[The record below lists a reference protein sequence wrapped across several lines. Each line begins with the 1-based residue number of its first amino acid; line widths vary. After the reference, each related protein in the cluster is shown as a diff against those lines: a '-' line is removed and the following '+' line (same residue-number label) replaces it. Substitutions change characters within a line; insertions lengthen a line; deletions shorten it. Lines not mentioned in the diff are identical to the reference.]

1 MRKLWL
7 ILPLALFALFLGV
20 AAYQLTQPKDEFV
33 KSAMI
38 GKPLPAF
45 DLPGFDPAT
54 QSEEA
59 PRVASAMFAD
69 GQPRLLNVWASW
81 CVPCIAEAPQLE
93 ALAERG
99 VPIVGIA
106 IRDEPEAIAR
116 FLSNYGNPYSAIAR
130 DDIAEVQLGLGS
142 SGIPET
148 FVIDG
153 KGVIRHQHIGDVR
166 PSDVDEIYAA
176 WEDAK

>member
-1 MRKLWL
+1 MTKMWFLV
-7 ILPLALFALFLGV
+7 PLALFSLFLGV

-33 KSAMI
+33 RSTMI

-45 DLPGFDPAT
+45 DLPGQTDD
-54 QSEEA
+54 A
-59 PRVASAMFAD
+59 PRLASAAFAD

-93 ALAERG
+93 ELAERG
-99 VPIVGIA
+99 VPIVGVA

-116 FLSNYGNPYSAIAR
+116 FLENYGNPYEAIAR

-153 KGVIRHQHIGDVR
+153 EGIIRYQHIGDIR
-166 PSDVDEIYAA
+166 ADDVDEIYAA
-176 WEDAK
+176 WRQAR

>member
-1 MRKLWL
+1 MSWRLWL
-7 ILPLALFALFLGV
+7 PLLAFAGFLGL

-33 KSAMI
+33 RSAMI

-45 DLPGFDPAT
+45 DLPGQTD
-54 QSEEA
+54 EA
-59 PRVASAMFAD
+59 ARVTSTTFAE
-69 GQPRLLNVWASW
+69 GEPVLLNLWATW
-81 CVPCIAEAPQLE
+81 CLPCIAEAPQLE

-106 IRDEPEAIAR
+106 IRDEPEAIAG
-116 FLSNYGNPYSAIAR
+116 FLEDYGNPYAAIAR
-130 DDIAEVQLGLGS
+130 DDIAELQLALGS
-142 SGIPET
+142 GGLPET

-153 KGVIRHQHIGDVR
+153 EGVIRYQHIGDIR
-166 PSDVDEIYAA
+166 ESDVDTLYAA

>member
-1 MRKLWL
+1 MKRLWL
-7 ILPLALFALFLGV
+7 LVPLALFALFLGV
-20 AAYQLTQPKDEFV
+20 AAYQLTQPKDEFIR
-33 KSAMI
+33 STMI

-45 DLPGFDPAT
+45 DLPGAT
-54 QSEEA
+54 DEA
-59 PRVASAMFAD
+59 PRLASAAFAD
-69 GQPRLLNVWASW
+69 GRPRLLNVWASW

-93 ALAERG
+93 ELAERG

-116 FLSNYGNPYSAIAR
+116 FLENYGNPYERIAR

-142 SGIPET
+142 SGVPET

-153 KGVIRHQHIGDVR
+153 DGIVRYQHIGDIR
-166 PSDVDEIYAA
+166 EDDVDEIYAA
-176 WEDAK
+176 WEAAR

>member
-1 MRKLWL
+1 MKRVWL
-7 ILPLALFALFLGV
+7 ILPLALFALFLGM
-20 AAYQLTQPKDEFV
+20 AGYQLTQPKDEFIR
-33 KSAMI
+33 STMI

-45 DLPGFDPAT
+45 DLPGTTD
-54 QSEEA
+54 EA
-59 PRVASAMFAD
+59 ARVSSGAFAD

-106 IRDEPEAIAR
+106 IRDTPEDIAR
-116 FLSNYGNPYSAIAR
+116 FLENYGDPYTVVAR
-130 DDIAEVQLGLGS
+130 DDIAELQLALGS
-142 SGIPET
+142 SGVPET

-153 KGVIRHQHIGDVR
+153 EGIIRHQHIGDIR
-166 PSDVDEIYAA
+166 PENVDEIYAA
-176 WEDAK
+176 WEDAR